1 MAPLLHNI
9 RAISAA
15 GQLMKR
21 RLELPLRNIKT
32 WSDSVPFEIDAL
44 GLITLLGAEEVSAAI
59 GNLQRRRLT
68 EALPLL
74 AAFILAGD
82 RFTSVQPGFA
92 MYNLS
97 DGITTSE
104 LRGWFTRWLMCE
116 DAKNATTVFEWKRRT
131 ERRRSGISPI
141 ALGVSWC
148 CVIPLIILTIL
159 MEDWYGV
166 CNACAI
172 TVSIA
177 TRLYI
182 LGQQRLA
189 RDQLAES
196 STFLKSDEVK
206 TLCITRSDGK
216 MVTVKAPYSL
226 LRTFYM
232 THDVESPIRYRVARY
247 LAWVALGVH
256 MLILGMCTLVVQI
269 YTVVL
274 LVCSTVAM
282 CLQFNAD
289 FDRQHQLS
297 GFKDCGEPQDEVVR
311 IGFNDYWDIIKTNPT
326 LPGSHVSSTAL
337 DRRQIAWARIGPN
350 EWQEETMKL
359 WNLLPS
365 TGNRHWWQEYQRYK
379 DILHPAN
386 DKVQSALESQADDHR
401 PANST
406 AHAIAPFPHISPP
419 GQNGNCSAAPSLD
432 LSRSPSPVNEGGE
445 HAVSASEF

>member
-1 MAPLLHNI
+1 MAPLLHSME
-9 RAISAA
+9 AISAA
-15 GQLMKR
+15 KHFMKR
-21 RLELPLRNIKT
+21 QLELPLRNVKT

-74 AAFILAGD
+74 AAFVLAGD

-116 DAKNATTVFEWKRRT
+116 DVKNATTVFDWKRRT
-131 ERRRSGISPI
+131 ERRRSGISLI
-141 ALGVSWC
+141 ALAISWC
-148 CVIPLIILTIL
+148 SVGPLIILTIL

-172 TVSIA
+172 ALSIA

-232 THDVESPIRYRVARY
+232 THDVKSPIRYRVARY

-256 MLILGMCTLVVQI
+256 MLILGMCTLVVQV
-269 YTVVL
+269 YTVLL

-289 FDRQHQLS
+289 FDRQDQPS
-297 GFKDCGEPQDEVVR
+297 DYKDVGEPQDEVTR
-311 IGFNDYWDIIKTNPT
+311 IVFNDYWDIIKTNPT
-326 LPGSHVSSTAL
+326 LPGVRVPSLAL
-337 DRRQIAWARIGPN
+337 DRRQIAWARIGPE
-350 EWQEETMKL
+350 EWQEDTMRL

-365 TGNRHWWQEYQRYK
+365 IGNRHWWQEYQRYK

-386 DKVQSALESQADDHR
+386 DKIQSTPSSQPDDHR
-401 PANST
+401 PANSMAYT
-406 AHAIAPFPHISPP
+406 IAPFLHISPP
-419 GQNGNCSAAPSLD
+419 GQNGKCSVAPSLD
-432 LSRSPSPVNEGGE
+432 LSRTPSLANEGCE
-445 HAVSASEF
+445 HAVSASHL